1 MVTVNNITI
10 LIICIS
16 IIGVLSLVYGKE
28 DVLTTVVGGLL
39 GFLAKDRVITTE
51 TQNDYRT

>member
-16 IIGVLSLVYGKE
+16 VIGVLSLVYGKE